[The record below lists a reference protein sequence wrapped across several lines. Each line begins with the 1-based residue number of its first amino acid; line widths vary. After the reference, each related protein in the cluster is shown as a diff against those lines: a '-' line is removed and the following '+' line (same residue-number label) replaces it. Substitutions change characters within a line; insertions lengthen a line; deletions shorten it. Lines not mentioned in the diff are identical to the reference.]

1 MYFEDLTPYGYCF
14 REPPF
19 LDDVLNIGWLD
30 LSHAYTKG
38 KSDPGFLSK
47 LWAVIAQTNP
57 IVDVHVNRMR
67 SVRPCD
73 LCGGTVRYY
82 FGKPDLL
89 GMSEI
94 WIPAGNLWY
103 AAPSMVVHYVETH
116 EYLPPERF
124 VIAVQKMS
132 VSEPY
137 NAQDA
142 YDRRMRIRFQPD
154 AGRAARP

>member
-1 MYFEDLTPYGYCF
+1 MHFEDLTPYGYCF

-19 LDDVLNIGWLD
+19 LDDVQNVGWLD
-30 LSHAYTKG
+30 LFHSYARG
-38 KSDPGFLSK
+38 NPDASFLSK
-47 LWAVIAQTNP
+47 LWAVISGIYPHVN
-57 IVDVHVNRMR
+57 VHVNRMR
-67 SVRPCD
+67 SVRQCD

-94 WIPAGNLWY
+94 WIPAGKIWY
-103 AAPSMVVHYVETH
+103 AAPSMVVHYAETH
-116 EYLPPERF
+116 EYLPPQEF
-124 VIAVQKMS
+124 VLAVQEMN

-142 YDRRMRIRFQPD
+142 YDRRMRLRFQSD
-154 AGRAARP
+154 RLRTK